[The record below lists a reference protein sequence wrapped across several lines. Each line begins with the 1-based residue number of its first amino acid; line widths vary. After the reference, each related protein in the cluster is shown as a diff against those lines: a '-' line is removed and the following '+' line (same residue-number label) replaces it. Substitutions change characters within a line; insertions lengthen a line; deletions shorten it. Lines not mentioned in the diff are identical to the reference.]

1 MRGNLTQLQ
10 GRVNVCADAHGCVG
24 APARCKVSARDD
36 VARLRAHAR
45 LRAAMRLRGAKSA
58 PMPPRALMPCRAAK
72 FLLSVVRMRDVAH
85 RVRAEYVVCAVQP
98 VDMFLHTEHVE
109 CVVLLTWGRDHR

>member
-1 MRGNLTQLQ
+1 M
-10 GRVNVCADAHGCVG
+10 C
-24 APARCKVSARDD
+24 
-36 VARLRAHAR
+36 
-45 LRAAMRLRGAKSA
+45 A
-58 PMPPRALMPCRAAK
+58 PMPPRALTPCRAVK
-72 FLLSVVRMRDVAH
+72 FLLSVVRMRDVAY